1 MITDTQVV
9 PMLKALGR
17 YRVLKVLGE
26 GAMGTVYRAFDPLIE
41 RAVAVK
47 TISLRF
53 DRGEMEG
60 FKERFYREAKSAG
73 RLNHPNIVTIH
84 DVGETGEIAY
94 LAMEL
99 LEGLS
104 LRQVIDAG
112 TKLAPERIARIVA
125 EVADALAYA
134 HDNGIIHRDVK
145 PANISLTKSGLV
157 KITDFGIAQ
166 MPAASHTMPGI
177 MVGSPKYMSPEQVTG
192 TALDGRTDIFSL
204 AVVLYEL
211 LVGHTPF
218 EGRDFANLM
227 YKIAHQSPLPPSVAA
242 AGVPPAFDAVVAKA
256 LAKNREHRY
265 QSAREMARDLRNLCQ
280 LLIASPA
287 PAKVP
292 GAAVELEALPH
303 HPGNAMVPLGAG
315 RSRSRP
321 RLRAHF
327 VYVPLFAAIL
337 GAGTVIAL
345 ERLVPSHTD
354 PIVDIAQGPPYM
366 GMQVPIALAEA
377 GQADPAPFAEL
388 PRKVEEAKPD
398 ESRPPVKSNAKSVMP
413 SAARTVMPPSAP
425 RSRAEELDDRLRQ
438 LKADLMDLRAR
449 YTEEHPDVVIAR
461 RQIDQ
466 LEREIEEV
474 K

>member
-1 MITDTQVV
+1 MIADTQVV

-41 RAVAVK
+41 RPVAVK

-53 DRGEMEG
+53 DRSEMEG

-104 LRQVIDAG
+104 LKQVIDAG
-112 TKLAPERIARIVA
+112 TKLAPERIARILA

-145 PANISLTKSGLV
+145 PANIALTKSGLV

-166 MPAASHTMPGI
+166 MPAASHTMPGL

-192 TALDGRTDIFSL
+192 SPLDGRTDIFSL

-242 AGVPPAFDAVVAKA
+242 PGVPPTFDAVVAKA

-265 QSAREMARDLRNLCQ
+265 QSAREMARDLRNLSQ
-280 LLIASPA
+280 SLIASAP

-292 GAAVELEALPH
+292 GPVAEPAESPSSASTGIAPLNAKRSQSQSRLTLRPH
-303 HPGNAMVPLGAG
+303 L
-315 RSRSRP
+315 
-321 RLRAHF
+321 L
-327 VYVPLFAAIL
+327 YVPLFAAIL
-337 GAGTVIAL
+337 GAGAVVAL
-345 ERLVPSHTD
+345 ERLMPLHTD
-354 PIVDIAQGPPYM
+354 PLLNIAQDLPFTSMPIPITLAQAAQPNPPVIVEM
-366 GMQVPIALAEA
+366 
-377 GQADPAPFAEL
+377 
-388 PRKVEEAKPD
+388 PRIDQAKPG
-398 ESRPPVKSNAKSVMP
+398 ESKSPPVKNNAKSVTP
-413 SAARTVMPPSAP
+413 PARTVPASPPK
-425 RSRAEELDDRLRQ
+425 SRAEELDDRLKQ
-438 LKADLMDLRAR
+438 LKTELMDLRAK
-449 YTEEHPDVVIAR
+449 YTEKHPDVVITK

-466 LEREIEEV
+466 LEREIGQV